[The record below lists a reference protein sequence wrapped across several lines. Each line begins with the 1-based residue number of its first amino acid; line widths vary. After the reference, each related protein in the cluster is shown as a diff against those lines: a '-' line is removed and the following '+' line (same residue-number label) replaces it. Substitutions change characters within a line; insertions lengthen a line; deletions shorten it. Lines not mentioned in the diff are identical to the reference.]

1 MRGEYTERLIA
12 RASSDE
18 DFRRMLLDD
27 PKAAISDELGVE
39 TPDELTIR
47 VIEEDAGEV
56 ILALPPTATP
66 EALRDEELA
75 SAAGGD
81 VWGAQTVETCQLSPC
96 GVQKT
101 NPGCCEGR

>member
-1 MRGEYTERLIA
+1 VRGEYTERLMA

-18 DFRRMLLDD
+18 DFRRRLLDD

-66 EALRDEELA
+66 EALREEELA
-75 SAAGGD
+75 SAAGA
-81 VWGAQTVETCQLSPC
+81 WGVQSEYPTCTCVSPC
-96 GVQKT
+96 AGDTCRGK
-101 NPGCCEGR
+101 PGC

>member
-1 MRGEYTERLIA
+1 MADCARLERRGVSTPAA
-12 RASSDE
+12 RRPEGRDQ
-18 DFRRMLLDD
+18 RRTR
-27 PKAAISDELGVE
+27 VE

-56 ILALPPTATP
+56 ILALPPTASP

>member
-18 DFRRMLLDD
+18 EFRRRLLDG

-39 TPDELTIR
+39 IPDELTIR

-56 ILALPPTATP
+56 ILTLPPTASP

-75 SAAGGD
+75 SAAGA
-81 VWGAQTVETCQLSPC
+81 WGVQSDYPTCTCVSPC
-96 GVQKT
+96 GGDTCPQK
-101 NPGCCEGR
+101 PGC

>member
-18 DFRRMLLDD
+18 EFRRRLLDE

-39 TPDELTIR
+39 IPDELTIR
-47 VIEEDAGEV
+47 VIEEEAGEV
-56 ILALPPTATP
+56 VLALPPAASP

-75 SAAGGD
+75 SVAGGD
-81 VWGAQTVETCQLSPC
+81 AWGETATCVDQNTC
-96 GVQKT
+96 GNQ
-101 NPGCCEGR
+101 PGC

>member
-18 DFRRMLLDD
+18 EFRRRLLDR
-27 PKAAISDELGVE
+27 PKAAIGDELGVE
-39 TPDELTIR
+39 IPDELTIR

-56 ILALPPTATP
+56 ILALPLTASP

-75 SAAGGD
+75 SAAGGE
-81 VWGAQTVETCQLSPC
+81 VWGVQTDTLSACGPANTCKQ
-96 GVQKT
+96 
-101 NPGCCEGR
+101 PGC

>member
-1 MRGEYTERLIA
+1 MADCARLERRGVSTPAA
-12 RASSDE
+12 RRPEGRDQ
-18 DFRRMLLDD
+18 RRTR
-27 PKAAISDELGVE
+27 VE

-56 ILALPPTATP
+56 ILALPPTASP

-81 VWGAQTVETCQLSPC
+81 AW
-96 GVQKT
+96 GVQTDTLSACGPANTCKQ
-101 NPGCCEGR
+101 PAC